1 MRVLRGARCGSSAR
15 RDLRGGHRA
24 NGVPTSIC
32 KEMKTFCK
40 YFLAFA
46 LGAALSAFAISIFI
60 PGTVRRD
67 IGFVGSS
74 DPRWT
79 LDAFET
85 INSELPQLVD
95 NSYLKFTV
103 VPGNSGRSYNVV
115 GFDTRLI
122 ARFGFTKWDDSLD
135 RIDARMDALS
145 IENNKQNKAEMATP
159 RNPSD

>member
-1 MRVLRGARCGSSAR
+1 
-15 RDLRGGHRA
+15 
-24 NGVPTSIC
+24 
-32 KEMKTFCK
+32 MKTLCK
-40 YFLAFA
+40 YLLAFA

-60 PGTVRRD
+60 PTTVLRN

-85 INSELPQLVD
+85 INSDLPQLVD
-95 NSYLKFTV
+95 NPNLTFAV
-103 VPGNSGRSYNVV
+103 VPESSGRSYNVI

-122 ARFGFTKWDDSLD
+122 ARFRLADWDDPLAK
-135 RIDARMDALS
+135 IDARMDALL

-159 RNPSD
+159 NQPPD